1 MGVRWTYLSRTDST
15 DLPANSQQGNASSDH
30 LPVAPMTRIGILVNP
45 SAARDIRRLV
55 ARASSLSITDR
66 CAMVRRMLVGM
77 GTMGVEQ
84 VLMMFDQAG
93 IAGGITYEL
102 EGTIK
107 SDELRLPEVQFLK
120 MPVDGVPGD
129 TLLAVRQMRESGVQ
143 AIVVLGGDGTHR
155 LVAHE
160 CGSIPL
166 VCVSTGTNNA
176 FPQHYEATV
185 VGLAAGAIAM
195 GGVSVET
202 ACRRSKRLACTID
215 GAPQIPALVDICIT
229 TEQWIGARALWR
241 PEHLQQ
247 LFLTFAEPGAIGLS
261 AIGSLIQPVPRW
273 EDAGLW
279 VEFDAKADRSIHVP
293 MAPGLMRRVGIRD
306 FRKISVGQKCVVTA
320 LDGTIAFDGEKEV
333 ELSTGDRVEIT
344 LLQDGPWIVDVPTVM
359 KRIGEIG
366 LLVGG

>member
-1 MGVRWTYLSRTDST
+1 
-15 DLPANSQQGNASSDH
+15 
-30 LPVAPMTRIGILVNP
+30 
-45 SAARDIRRLV
+45 
-55 ARASSLSITDR
+55 
-66 CAMVRRMLVGM
+66 MLVGM
-77 GTMGVEQ
+77 GIMGVDQ

-102 EGTIK
+102 DGAIN
-107 SDELRLPEVQFLK
+107 SDEPRLPEVRFLE
-120 MPVDGVPGD
+120 MPVDGVPED
-129 TLLAVRQMRESGVQ
+129 TLQAVRQMRESGVQ

-185 VGLAAGAIAM
+185 VGLAAGAVAI

-202 ACRRSKRLACTID
+202 ACRRSKRLACAID

-229 TEQWIGARALWR
+229 TEQWVGARALWR
-241 PEHLQQ
+241 PDHLQQ

-279 VEFDAKADRSIHVP
+279 VEFDAKADRSVYAP
-293 MAPGLMRRVGIRD
+293 MAPGLMRRVGIHD
-306 FRKISVGQKCVVTA
+306 FRKISVGQTCVVTA

-333 ELSTGDRVEIT
+333 ELSAGARVEVT
-344 LLQDGPWIVDVPTVM
+344 LLQEGPWIVDVPTVM
-359 KRIGEIG
+359 ERIGEIG
-366 LLVGG
+366 LLAGG

>member
-1 MGVRWTYLSRTDST
+1 
-15 DLPANSQQGNASSDH
+15 
-30 LPVAPMTRIGILVNP
+30 MTQVGILVNP

-66 CAMVRRMLVGM
+66 CAMVRRILVGL
-77 GTMGVEQ
+77 GTMGIDQ

-93 IAGGITYEL
+93 IAGGVTYEL
-102 EGTIK
+102 EGTTK
-107 SDELRLPEVQFLK
+107 TDEPRLPEVRFLE
-120 MPVDGVPGD
+120 MPVDGVAGD
-129 TLLAVRQMRESGVQ
+129 TLLAVQKMRESGVK

-195 GGVSVET
+195 GGVSTET
-202 ACRRSKRLACTID
+202 ACRRSKRFVCTVN
-215 GAPQIPALVDICIT
+215 GAPQIPALVDICVT
-229 TEQWIGARALWR
+229 TEQWVGARALWR

-261 AIGSLIQPVPRW
+261 AIGSLIQPVSRR

-293 MAPGLMRRVGIRD
+293 MAPGLMKRVGVRD
-306 FRKISVGQKCVVTA
+306 FRKIGVGQKCVVDA

-333 ELSTGDRVEIT
+333 ELSAGDRVEIT
-344 LLQDGPWIVDVPTVM
+344 LLQDGPWIVDVVTVM
-359 KRIGEIG
+359 KCIGEAG
-366 LLVGG
+366 LLAGGE

>member
-1 MGVRWTYLSRTDST
+1 
-15 DLPANSQQGNASSDH
+15 
-30 LPVAPMTRIGILVNP
+30 MTRIGILVNP
-45 SAARDIRRLV
+45 LAARDIRRLV
-55 ARASSLSITDR
+55 TRASSLSITDR

-77 GTMGVEQ
+77 GTMGIDE

-93 IAGGITYEL
+93 IAGGINYEL
-102 EGTIK
+102 EGTLK
-107 SDELRLPEVQFLK
+107 DDESRLPEVRFLE
-120 MPVDGVPGD
+120 MPVDGVPED
-129 TLLAVRQMRESGVQ
+129 TLQAIRKMRESGAQ

-160 CGSIPL
+160 CGAIPL
-166 VCVSTGTNNA
+166 ICVSTGTNNA

-229 TEQWIGARALWR
+229 TEQWVGARALWR
-241 PEHLQQ
+241 PDHLQQ
-247 LFLTFAEPGAIGLS
+247 LFLTFSEPGAIGLS

-279 VEFDAKADRSIHVP
+279 VEFDAKADRSICAP
-293 MAPGLMRRVGIRD
+293 LAPGLMRRVGIRD
-306 FRKISVGQKCVVTA
+306 FRKIGVGQKCVVAA

-333 ELSTGDRVEIT
+333 EISASDQVEVT
-344 LLQDGPWIVDVPTVM
+344 LLQDGPWIVDVVTVM
-359 KRIGEIG
+359 RCIGEAG
-366 LLVGG
+366 LLAGRE

>member
-1 MGVRWTYLSRTDST
+1 MRWMYLNRTDST
-15 DLPANSQQGNASSDH
+15 DLRASNRQGNASIDH
-30 LPVAPMTRIGILVNP
+30 LPLVSMTRVGILVNP

-66 CAMVRRMLVGM
+66 CAMIRRMLVGL
-77 GTMGVEQ
+77 GAMGVDQ

-107 SDELRLPEVQFLK
+107 SDEPRLPEVRFLE

-143 AIVVLGGDGTHR
+143 VIVVLGGDGTHR

-176 FPQHYEATV
+176 FPQHYESTI
-185 VGLAAGAIAM
+185 VGLAAGAMAM

-202 ACRRSKRLACTID
+202 ACRRSKRFACTID
-215 GAPQIPALVDICIT
+215 GAPQIPALVDICVT
-229 TEQWIGARALWR
+229 TEQWVGARALWR

-247 LFLTFAEPGAIGLS
+247 LFLAFAEPGAIGLS
-261 AIGSLIQPVPRW
+261 AIGSLIQPVRRW
-273 EDAGLW
+273 QDAGLW
-279 VEFDAKADRSIHVP
+279 VELDPKADRSIHVP

-306 FRKISVGQKCVVTA
+306 FRKISVGEKCMVTA
-320 LDGTIAFDGEKEV
+320 WDGTIAFDGEKEV
-333 ELSTGDRVEIT
+333 EVSTGDRVEIT
-344 LLQDGPWIVDVPTVM
+344 LLQDGPWIVDVATVM
-359 KRIGEIG
+359 RCIGEAG
-366 LLVGG
+366 LLAGG

>member
-1 MGVRWTYLSRTDST
+1 M
-15 DLPANSQQGNASSDH
+15 
-30 LPVAPMTRIGILVNP
+30 
-45 SAARDIRRLV
+45 IRRV
-55 ARASSLSITDR
+55 
-66 CAMVRRMLVGM
+66 LVGL
-77 GTMGVEQ
+77 GTMGVGQ

-107 SDELRLPEVQFLK
+107 SDEPRLPEVRFLE

-129 TLLAVRQMRESGVQ
+129 TLLAVRQMRESGVRT
-143 AIVVLGGDGTHR
+143 IVVLGGDGTHR

-185 VGLAAGAIAM
+185 VGLAAGAMAI

-202 ACRRSKRLACTID
+202 ACRRSKRFSCTID
-215 GAPQIPALVDICIT
+215 GTPQIPALVDICVT
-229 TEQWIGARALWR
+229 TEQWVGARALWR
-241 PEHLQQ
+241 PEHLRQ
-247 LFLTFAEPGAIGLS
+247 LFLTFAEPGSIGLS
-261 AIGSLIQPVPRW
+261 AIGSLIQPVRRW
-273 EDAGLW
+273 DSVGLW

-293 MAPGLMRRVGIRD
+293 MAPGLIRRVGIRD
-306 FRKISVGQKCVVTA
+306 FRKISVGQKCVVAA

-359 KRIGEIG
+359 ERIGEIG
-366 LLVGG
+366 LLAGGSW

>member
-1 MGVRWTYLSRTDST
+1 MRWMYLNRTDST
-15 DLPANSQQGNASSDH
+15 DLRASNRQGNASIDH
-30 LPVAPMTRIGILVNP
+30 LPLVSMTRVGILVNP

-66 CAMVRRMLVGM
+66 CAMIRRMLVGL
-77 GTMGVEQ
+77 GAMGVDQ

-107 SDELRLPEVQFLK
+107 SDEPRLPEVRFLE

-143 AIVVLGGDGTHR
+143 VIVVLGGDGTHR

-176 FPQHYEATV
+176 FPQHCEATV
-185 VGLAAGAIAM
+185 VGLAAGAMAM
-195 GGVSVET
+195 GGVSMDA
-202 ACRRSKRLACTID
+202 ACRRSKRFACTID
-215 GAPQIPALVDICIT
+215 DAPQIPALVDICVT
-229 TEQWIGARALWR
+229 TEQWVGARALWR

-273 EDAGLW
+273 DDAGLW
-279 VEFDAKADRSIHVP
+279 VEFDAKADRSIHAP
-293 MAPGLMRRVGIRD
+293 IAPGLMKRVGIRD
-306 FRKISVGQKCVVTA
+306 FRKIGVGQKCVVVA
-320 LDGTIAFDGEKEV
+320 SGGTIAFDGEKEV
-333 ELSTGDRVEIT
+333 ELSAGNRVEIT
-344 LLQDGPWIVDVPTVM
+344 LLQDGPWIVDVATVM
-359 KRIGEIG
+359 RCIGEAG
-366 LLVGG
+366 LLAGG

>member
-1 MGVRWTYLSRTDST
+1 MRWMYLNRTDST
-15 DLPANSQQGNASSDH
+15 DLRASNRQGNASIDH
-30 LPVAPMTRIGILVNP
+30 LPLVSMTRVGILVNP

-66 CAMVRRMLVGM
+66 CAMIRRMLVGL
-77 GTMGVEQ
+77 GAMGVDQ

-107 SDELRLPEVQFLK
+107 SDEPRLPEIRFLE

-143 AIVVLGGDGTHR
+143 VIVVLGGDGTHR

-185 VGLAAGAIAM
+185 VGLAAGAMAM

-202 ACRRSKRLACTID
+202 ACRRSKRFACTID
-215 GAPQIPALVDICIT
+215 DAPQIPALVDICVT
-229 TEQWIGARALWR
+229 TEQWVGARALWR

-273 EDAGLW
+273 DDAGLW
-279 VEFDAKADRSIHVP
+279 IEFDAKADRSIHAP
-293 MAPGLMRRVGIRD
+293 IAPGLMKRVGIGD
-306 FRKISVGQKCVVTA
+306 FRKIGVGQKCVVVA
-320 LDGTIAFDGEKEV
+320 MGGTIAFDGEKEV
-333 ELSTGDRVEIT
+333 ELSAGNRVEIT
-344 LLQDGPWIVDVPTVM
+344 LLQDGPWIVDVATVM
-359 KRIGEIG
+359 RCIGEAG
-366 LLVGG
+366 LLAAG